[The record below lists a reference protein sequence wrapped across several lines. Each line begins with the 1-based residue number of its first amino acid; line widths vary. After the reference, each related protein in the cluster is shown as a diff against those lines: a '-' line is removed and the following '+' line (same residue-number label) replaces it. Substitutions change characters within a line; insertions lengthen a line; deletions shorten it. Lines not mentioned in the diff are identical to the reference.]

1 MVSQMNPRL
10 EQLDFRQ
17 QSIELQLNVRHA
29 RQLIV
34 QLVVDIVNL
43 SSDVGGKPRSTN
55 WQCVRFARGSLGR
68 STLASLFH
76 A

>member
-1 MVSQMNPRL
+1 
-10 EQLDFRQ
+10 
-17 QSIELQLNVRHA
+17 LQLNVRHA

-55 WQCVRFARGSLGR
+55 WRFARGSLGR
-68 STLASLFH
+68 STLASPFH

>member
-1 MVSQMNPRL
+1 M
-10 EQLDFRQ
+10 
-17 QSIELQLNVRHA
+17 ELQLNLRHA

-34 QLVVDIVNL
+34 QLAVDIVDL
-43 SSDVGGKPRSTN
+43 SSDVGCRPGPTS
-55 WQCVRFARGSLGR
+55 WYCVYARDSARR